1 VNKICIKNPVCLL
14 FPKLRRTTIKIWACY
29 VASEGKST
37 FGIGGRGSK
46 PPDISLFNVFQETH
60 PLNPPPC
67 VFREGGNKERGAG
80 APLKHPG
87 GDVYI
92 ITLTFL
98 YIRI

>member
-1 VNKICIKNPVCLL
+1 VFKPSATSPVNKICIKNPVCLL

-60 PLNPPPC
+60 PLNPPPLEIL
-67 VFREGGNKERGAG
+67 VEGSPDFLGT
-80 APLKHPG
+80 G
-87 GDVYI
+87 GK
-92 ITLTFL
+92 
-98 YIRI
+98 